1 MSKRRRRRPRSSA
14 KPISASLR
22 AWPGKT
28 RAALAKAIAAYE
40 FQSDR
45 MGRVGSFA
53 YLNYVTNTADPARAK
68 LFGDAQDKL
77 TTISTQ
83 LLFFELELNRI
94 GDEVM
99 DAALRNRE
107 LAHYRPW
114 LTDLRKERPYQLS
127 DDLEKLFHEKSMT
140 GPAAW
145 SRLFNETLTRLAF
158 RHRRRRLYARS
169 RAEFPERLQR
179 GETRGGGGR
188 AGEGFQ
194 EPMCGCSPW

>member
-1 MSKRRRRRPRSSA
+1 
-14 KPISASLR
+14 
-22 AWPGKT
+22 
-28 RAALAKAIAAYE
+28 
-40 FQSDR
+40 

-53 YLNYVTNTADPARAK
+53 YLNYVTNTADSARAK

-99 DAALRNRE
+99 DAALKNGE
-107 LAHYRPW
+107 LGHYLPW

-145 SRLFNETLTRLAF
+145 SRLFDETLTEPPV
-158 RHRRRRLYARS
+158 RHRWRDLYASSGAEFLSDAMPRGARRRRTGWPRCS
-169 RAEFPERLQR
+169 GP
-179 GETRGGGGR
+179 T
-188 AGEGFQ
+188 
-194 EPMCGCSPW
+194 CGCSRW